1 MMMPTLT
8 PPATAAVLDLVFKA
22 MSVLVLA
29 VDPGLLE
36 VELLEEPADELP
48 PVDAVA
54 FGVPV

>member
-1 MMMPTLT
+1 MPALT

-22 MSVLVLA
+22 MPVLVLA
-29 VDPGLLE
+29 GLLE